1 MSHMFKDC
9 LSLEDLNI
17 SGFNEKTIQDDKDIL
32 EGCSSLKA
40 EKVKRKK

>member
-1 MSHMFKDC
+1 MENENALYDA
-9 LSLEDLNI
+9 LEWAN
-17 SGFNEKTIQDDKDIL
+17 DKDIL